1 MLYYAYQA
9 ACRRRYSIQTLKQE
23 AIEAI
28 SRLPETASV
37 DEMMYEL
44 YVIDKINK
52 GREAS
57 RRGET
62 VSTEELKEEIRS
74 W

>member
-1 MLYYAYQA
+1 M
-9 ACRRRYSIQTLKQE
+9 QTLKQE
-23 AIEAI
+23 AIDAI
-28 SRLPETASV
+28 SRLPEMASV

-57 RRGET
+57 GRGET
-62 VSTEELKEEIRS
+62 VSAEDLKKEVQS